1 LLADLLGPVRVT
13 VSEVGHCDSAGEVE
27 ELSFLGIPE
36 LGSFA
41 PYDFKNRTG
50 IIADQIFFMV
60 GRDHGQSIVHDF
72 RSDSLVREN
81 LEQNAMGQPTVNE
94 VNAVYA

>member
-1 LLADLLGPVRVT
+1 MNQPVRLPVDLLGPVRVT
-13 VSEVGHCDSAGEVE
+13 VSEVGHRDATGEIE
-27 ELSFLGIPE
+27 ELLFLGIPK

-50 IIADQIFFMV
+50 IIAEQILFMV

-72 RSDSLVREN
+72 RSDSFVREN
-81 LEQNAMGQPTVNE
+81 LEQNTVG
-94 VNAVYA
+94 

>member
-1 LLADLLGPVRVT
+1 MNQPFRLQVDLLGPVRVT
-13 VSEVGHCDSAGEVE
+13 VSEVDHRDATGEVE

-50 IIADQIFFMV
+50 IIAEQILFMV
-60 GRDHGQSIVHDF
+60 RRDHGQSIVNDF
-72 RSDSLVREN
+72 RSDSFVREN
-81 LEQNAMGQPTVNE
+81 LEQNAMR
-94 VNAVYA
+94 